1 MSDRRP
7 EWMPSLEKVFEVFN
21 DLYNGDA
28 EPTFGLHRSTGLRAQ
43 IAALEEMRERLG
55 GYSKS
60 VEGYCASKIAAL
72 RKELK
77 G

>member
-1 MSDRRP
+1 
-7 EWMPSLEKVFEVFN
+7 MPSLEKVFEVFN

-43 IAALEEMRERLG
+43 IAALEELNENSLTLEELIAG
-55 GYSKS
+55 I
-60 VEGYCASKIAAL
+60 VNKIAAL
-72 RKELK
+72 RKELEN

>member
-43 IAALEEMRERLG
+43 IAALEELNENSLTLEELIAG
-55 GYSKS
+55 I
-60 VEGYCASKIAAL
+60 VNKIAAL
-72 RKELK
+72 RKELEN

>member
-1 MSDRRP
+1 MKIGNIAG
-7 EWMPSLEKVFEVFN
+7 LAVFAKVVEFESFSKAAE
-21 DLYNGDA
+21 DL
-28 EPTFGLHRSTGLRAQ
+28 GLSKSAVCKQ
-43 IAALEEMRERLG
+43 IAALEELNERLG